1 MEDIRYLKIT
11 LESAEKTHTD
21 ALRRLQWL
29 ERRLMDAQTQ
39 EEYDH
44 IKELLDKQ
52 EEYTKETGK
61 IEMQARWK
69 YAAATI

>member
-11 LESAEKTHTD
+11 LESAEKTHAD

-29 ERRLMDAQTQ
+29 ERRLIHAQTE

-44 IKELLDKQ
+44 IKELLDAQ
-52 EEYTKETGK
+52 EKYTKETSK
-61 IEMQARWK
+61 IEMQARWR
-69 YAAATI
+69 YVDATL